1 MNKFLDVLKFSL
13 KKDTEKYFEEVD
25 VKEVLYDK
33 KTSSMIFNI
42 ISNHIVPYIYIKDAE
57 EEILKEI
64 KNSDLYNVKININ
77 YDLDSNYDLNY
88 ILNICKPDFVKELSF
103 TDKIMSHMLE
113 SSKFIVEDE
122 KNVRVSI
129 INNSIIS
136 NKIVGLKKYLNDTL
150 HNRFNREANIL
161 IDNIDDNDKIES
173 DNDSVYENIYKH
185 NTVITNDI
193 NKVEISN
200 ENSSDKKYNISKR
213 SLEFYDDPVFP
224 FGKIKISNTKYI
236 DIKDAKK
243 DMKDVTIKGIIV
255 SIDIRDIKDNK
266 SIFSY
271 CIKDKTGIILVQ
283 IFKPTS
289 MKEVANKHLKIGM
302 MVSISGDIKYDDY
315 KYVEDYIVDKVKRI
329 EVINKSN
336 AIEIKGKDDSY
347 YLFPSL
353 REDTSSEKRVELH
366 LHTKTSN
373 NDGIGAIEEYI
384 ESARRFGMKAMA
396 ITDHGSVNSL
406 ADAYTYIKK
415 NKINDLKIINGLE
428 GYLVDDTKDLIVG
441 EKFDA
446 SQIKNIII
454 LNVVTTGF
462 NYENDEI
469 IKIEAIKLKNLIK
482 TDDFIKFV
490 KNRKPLSYEV
500 QKRTN
505 IFVNDL
511 KNEKDISEVIK
522 QFIDFS
528 KDENGEKIL
537 FASFNA
543 NFTYH
548 ILKKYIS
555 YDISILD
562 VETLSRFIIK
572 DLTRFKKDTILN
584 KLKIKSEGTDR
595 EVEKTHKIFTGL
607 VNFAI
612 KNDYKD
618 VDSKSI
624 IKSILDKFDTSDD
637 YIKKLPYYH
646 IILLA
651 KNDVG
656 RVNLYKLVSDSY
668 IHYFGGGKRMGKPRI
683 PRSLLDE
690 YREGLLVGS
699 ACIAGELMSACRNFE
714 SDETLEKIANYYDYL
729 EIQPHMNNSFLLKKE
744 PDKFKSE
751 EDLIALNKRII
762 RLGERLNKLVVA
774 TTDCH
779 YLDKEDKIFRE
790 IVQHGFMFKKVN
802 YDKDGNIKKELIE
815 DTEESGNEYLY
826 FRTTDEMLAEFS
838 YLSSDKAYEV
848 VIKNTN
854 IINDMIEDI
863 IPLRLDKCTPVK
875 ENSDEILHDLCYSNM
890 RKIFG
895 DNPPEIVKNRLD
907 RELTMII
914 NSGYSALYLFAK
926 DDIDC
931 SMKLGYPV
939 GSRGS
944 VGSSLAARLSGISE
958 VDPLPPYYICDNCK
972 KVIFDNEYLNQ
983 TGFDMEDKLCPNCN
997 TLMRKDGV
1005 NIPFETFL
1013 GIEGG
1018 KPKEPDI
1025 DLNFC
1030 SEVQSKVHDFT
1041 LELFGEKNTFKAG
1054 TVGTVARKTARSYVE
1069 TYMKDS
1075 ETILNETK
1083 LNYYVSKIIGC
1094 KNNTSQHPGGM
1105 IVVPRGEYIYTFT
1118 PIQLAIDDEGDEAIT
1133 THYDYHKLEENLL
1146 KLDLLGQK
1154 TPSTIKMLGD
1164 VTGIDP
1170 MTVPFYEKEVLDLF
1184 STTDSLGIKKEDISG
1199 TELGI
1204 LTIPEFGT
1212 DVAIKMCLEA
1222 KPKSV
1227 ADLIR
1232 VSGLA
1237 HGTNVW
1243 QNNIRDLVLN
1253 DTCSLK
1259 DAVCCRDD
1267 IMIYLIE
1274 KGIDDSIA
1282 FEIMESVRK
1291 GKSIPNAYIELL
1303 KNHNVPD
1310 WYIESCNKIE
1320 YMFPKAHAAAYV
1332 IAALRIAYFK
1342 VHHKAEYYATYFTI
1356 RKDGFFYNL
1365 MMQDKEK
1372 IHYEIQTIKDEY
1384 KKRKSFKYKKS
1395 VDGNEEYSKNDNTG
1409 LADYSSM
1416 KDKKLDSI
1424 YHCFRICE
1432 EMLQRG
1438 VEFEPIDIYK
1448 ARAKE
1453 FVVIKDNKIMP
1464 ALMSINGLGEKAAI
1478 KMEGVV
1484 KEAIDTNT
1492 PFTCI
1497 EDFKKRTGVSKN
1509 ILDSMIELNIIDL
1522 PSKGAMYDTKNEFEE
1537 TNELLELINND

>member
-1 MNKFLDVLKFSL
+1 MYNSYTKY
-13 KKDTEKYFEEVD
+13 KKNHFEEVD

-136 NKIVGLKKYLNDTL
+136 NKIVRLKKYLNDTL

-161 IDNIDDNDKIES
+161 IDNIDANDKIEF

-243 DMKDVTIKGIIV
+243 DMKDVTIKGLIV

-482 TDDFIKFV
+482 TDDFIKFI

-528 KDENGEKIL
+528 KDENGKKIL

-548 ILKKYIS
+548 ILKKYIP

-595 EVEKTHKIFTGL
+595 EVEKTYKIFTGL

-790 IVQHGFMFKKVN
+790 ISFSPK
-802 YDKDGNIKKELIE
+802 ILIQ
-815 DTEESGNEYLY
+815 
-826 FRTTDEMLAEFS
+826 
-838 YLSSDKAYEV
+838 
-848 VIKNTN
+848 
-854 IINDMIEDI
+854 
-863 IPLRLDKCTPVK
+863 KC
-875 ENSDEILHDLCYSNM
+875 
-890 RKIFG
+890 
-895 DNPPEIVKNRLD
+895 
-907 RELTMII
+907 
-914 NSGYSALYLFAK
+914 
-926 DDIDC
+926 
-931 SMKLGYPV
+931 
-939 GSRGS
+939 
-944 VGSSLAARLSGISE
+944 
-958 VDPLPPYYICDNCK
+958 
-972 KVIFDNEYLNQ
+972 
-983 TGFDMEDKLCPNCN
+983 
-997 TLMRKDGV
+997 
-1005 NIPFETFL
+1005 
-1013 GIEGG
+1013 
-1018 KPKEPDI
+1018 
-1025 DLNFC
+1025 
-1030 SEVQSKVHDFT
+1030 
-1041 LELFGEKNTFKAG
+1041 
-1054 TVGTVARKTARSYVE
+1054 
-1069 TYMKDS
+1069 
-1075 ETILNETK
+1075 
-1083 LNYYVSKIIGC
+1083 
-1094 KNNTSQHPGGM
+1094 
-1105 IVVPRGEYIYTFT
+1105 
-1118 PIQLAIDDEGDEAIT
+1118 
-1133 THYDYHKLEENLL
+1133 
-1146 KLDLLGQK
+1146 
-1154 TPSTIKMLGD
+1154 
-1164 VTGIDP
+1164 
-1170 MTVPFYEKEVLDLF
+1170 
-1184 STTDSLGIKKEDISG
+1184 
-1199 TELGI
+1199 
-1204 LTIPEFGT
+1204 
-1212 DVAIKMCLEA
+1212 
-1222 KPKSV
+1222 
-1227 ADLIR
+1227 
-1232 VSGLA
+1232 
-1237 HGTNVW
+1237 
-1243 QNNIRDLVLN
+1243 
-1253 DTCSLK
+1253 
-1259 DAVCCRDD
+1259 
-1267 IMIYLIE
+1267 
-1274 KGIDDSIA
+1274 
-1282 FEIMESVRK
+1282 
-1291 GKSIPNAYIELL
+1291 
-1303 KNHNVPD
+1303 
-1310 WYIESCNKIE
+1310 
-1320 YMFPKAHAAAYV
+1320 
-1332 IAALRIAYFK
+1332 RI
-1342 VHHKAEYYATYFTI
+1342 
-1356 RKDGFFYNL
+1356 
-1365 MMQDKEK
+1365 
-1372 IHYEIQTIKDEY
+1372 
-1384 KKRKSFKYKKS
+1384 
-1395 VDGNEEYSKNDNTG
+1395 
-1409 LADYSSM
+1409 
-1416 KDKKLDSI
+1416 
-1424 YHCFRICE
+1424 
-1432 EMLQRG
+1432 
-1438 VEFEPIDIYK
+1438 
-1448 ARAKE
+1448 
-1453 FVVIKDNKIMP
+1453 
-1464 ALMSINGLGEKAAI
+1464 
-1478 KMEGVV
+1478 
-1484 KEAIDTNT
+1484 
-1492 PFTCI
+1492 
-1497 EDFKKRTGVSKN
+1497 
-1509 ILDSMIELNIIDL
+1509 
-1522 PSKGAMYDTKNEFEE
+1522 
-1537 TNELLELINND
+1537 